1 VALMTTYR
9 QNSPGNQPYSH
20 AYCTA
25 FHSDTGGSSM
35 VVAGKYVPLP
45 SHTAVVDGYTA
56 IGHLKVVPN
65 AILQAYC
72 PAVITNNDLWLAAV
86 GWGLGFLVLGVIFFW
101 RAESQYGRG

>member
-1 VALMTTYR
+1 
-9 QNSPGNQPYSH
+9 
-20 AYCTA
+20 
-25 FHSDTGGSSM
+25 M

-56 IGHLKVVPN
+56 VGHLKVVPN
-65 AILQAYC
+65 AVLQAYC
-72 PAVITNNDLWLAAV
+72 PAVVTNNDLWLAAV

>member
-1 VALMTTYR
+1 
-9 QNSPGNQPYSH
+9 
-20 AYCTA
+20 
-25 FHSDTGGSSM
+25 M

-56 IGHLKVVPN
+56 VGHLKVVPN
-65 AILQAYC
+65 AVLQAYC

-86 GWGLGFLVLGVIFFW
+86 GWGLGFFVLGVIFFW